1 MSQTNKEN
9 QQQNEKLEEITKMP
23 EKKMETI
30 EENKE
35 EINEP
40 DRTRTPEYIR
50 DVSHTQRNWEEWYA
64 EQDRITGKIPLKK
77 NNLKPRIT
85 FVHSKSKRKIE
96 EWLDKNTDFM
106 KTSYLRNI
114 SGYWRGYCEDTET
127 AVLENYSDFTL
138 TENKLKKFLGTKP
151 LNQLLSVNYNTISR
165 CPEIITKKVPNKFK
179 WKIICSKNLPTEID
193 YEGSTTNWKTYFKEI
208 IELD

>member
-1 MSQTNKEN
+1 MSQSKNEN
-9 QQQNEKLEEITKMP
+9 QQPEKLEEVNKMP

-30 EENKE
+30 EEIKE
-35 EINEP
+35 EP

-64 EQDRITGKIPLKK
+64 EQDKIAGKNLPKK
-77 NNLKPRIT
+77 DNLKPRIT

-151 LNQLLSVNYNTISR
+151 INQLLSVNYNTISR

-193 YEGSTTNWKTYFKEI
+193 YEGSTINWKTYFKEL